1 MYTTLCVMNEYTPPM
16 LCSVLI
22 AALVAALVVV
32 PFRPAPRLLAVAALA
47 LLAFWSRAPT
57 TPDYGVIRNHVPL
70 GTNKPTG
77 PIYVPNRHQC
87 WDRNENGICDTFED
101 TNGDGIC
108 NVQDC
113 VGTKVAPPSLTSN
126 YGLYVDD
133 PPIGATTTY
142 GIHVESLINN
152 AKENLGELQKMQR
165 NEDTIM
171 AEIVRLTRE
180 TNQAVAD
187 CFIGLEAFANATSSY
202 SKATHDLVSIWQT
215 KPWYK
220 RWFG

>member
-1 MYTTLCVMNEYTPPM
+1 M

-32 PFRPAPRLLAVAALA
+32 PFRPAPRLLAVVALA

-57 TPDYGVIRNHVPL
+57 TPDYSVIRNHVPL

-77 PIYVPNRHQC
+77 LVYVPNRHQC
-87 WDRNENGICDTFED
+87 WDRNENGLCDTFED

-108 NVQDC
+108 DVMDC

-126 YGLYVDD
+126 YGLYVAA
-133 PPIGATTTY
+133 PTGATTNY
-142 GIHVESLINN
+142 GTP
-152 AKENLGELQKMQR
+152 KMR
-165 NEDTIM
+165 NVADEMVDDIM
-171 AEIVRLTRE
+171 QLTRN
-180 TNQAVAD
+180 TDQALAEWHNAV
-187 CFIGLEAFANATSSY
+187 EAFVNATSSY